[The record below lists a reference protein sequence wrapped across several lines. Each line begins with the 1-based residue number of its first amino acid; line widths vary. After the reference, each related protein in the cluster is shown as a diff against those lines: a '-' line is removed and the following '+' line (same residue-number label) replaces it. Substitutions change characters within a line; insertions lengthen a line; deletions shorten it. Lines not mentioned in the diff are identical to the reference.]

1 MTNVDR
7 TSSVAR
13 RRWGLV
19 VAVLVGA
26 AGGGCPAPTQCPGG
40 SCDISVESTGIE
52 RIRGVGDLD
61 NGGLNGGAAA
71 IRSTGDAGAA
81 VIGTQGTADPAQT
94 RAQAAVSAGEDPAPL
109 GRPQPIRPIQ
119 PKFRRAPPR

>member
-1 MTNVDR
+1 MINVDR

-19 VAVLVGA
+19 VAVLMGA

-52 RIRGVGDLD
+52 RTRSVGDLD
-61 NGGLNGGAAA
+61 NRSLNGGAAA
-71 IRSTGDAGAA
+71 IRATGDAGAA
-81 VIGTQGTADPAQT
+81 VIGSQGSADPAQA
-94 RAQAAVSAGEDPAPL
+94 RAAVSPANDPAPL
-109 GRPQPIRPIQ
+109 VRPQPGRAIQ
-119 PKFRRAPPR
+119 PKFRRATPR